1 PRLKDED
8 HVMEWHVAV
17 AQLRPKKGAYDF
29 TLAHLGETLSQLD
42 AANEPLD
49 VLVLPEMA
57 LTGYFL
63 QGGIAEVARETDQFF
78 EELLGL
84 FRQATRAGRPPLDV
98 VIGFPE
104 RRDSRLFNSVL
115 YATLGHRPEE
125 SRIHHVHRKIFLPT
139 YGVFDEKRYVNRGRD
154 LTAFATRAGPAGMLI
169 CEDAWHTIT
178 GTVLALG
185 GARIVYIPVASPAR
199 GFEGDVVANVGRWH
213 RLAQS
218 MAEEHA
224 IFVVTANLVGF
235 EGGKGFIGGSVV
247 VNPLGEIM
255 VEGPMGEECIL
266 RATLDL
272 DEIAIARAGL
282 PLLGDLESQLPDVLH
297 ALAHAAEPHREGA
310 HR

>member
-1 PRLKDED
+1 
-8 HVMEWHVAV
+8 MEWHVAV
-17 AQLRPKKGAYDF
+17 AQLRPKKGDYAH
-29 TLAHLGETLSQLD
+29 TLAHLGEVFEQLD
-42 AANEPLD
+42 EADEPLD

-63 QGGIAEVARETDQFF
+63 QGGVAEVARSADQLL
-78 EELLGL
+78 EEVAGL
-84 FRQATRAGRPPLDV
+84 YRERIRPRRATLDI

-104 RRDSRLFNSVL
+104 RRESRLYNAVL
-115 YATLGHRPEE
+115 YATLSHRAEE
-125 SRIHHVHRKIFLPT
+125 TAIHHVHRKIFLPT
-139 YGVFDEKRYVNRGRD
+139 YGVFDEKRYVNRGRE
-154 LTAFATRAGPAGMLI
+154 LTSFESKSGRVGMLI

-199 GFEGDVVANVGRWH
+199 GFTGAVVTNVARWH

-235 EGGKGFIGGSVV
+235 EGGKGFIGASVI
-247 VNPLGEIM
+247 VNPAGEIL
-255 VEGPMGEECIL
+255 VEGPVGEECIL

-282 PLLGDLESQLPDVLH
+282 PLLGDLESQMPDLLD
-297 ALAHAAEPHREGA
+297 ALGHAASPHGEGGVL
-310 HR
+310 

>member
-1 PRLKDED
+1 
-8 HVMEWHVAV
+8 MEWHVAV
-17 AQLRPKKGAYDF
+17 AQLRPKKGDVAYSLGHLGD
-29 TLAHLGETLSQLD
+29 TLAQLD
-42 AANEPLD
+42 RDEDPLD

-63 QGGIAEVARETDQFF
+63 QGGVAEVARPAGPFI
-78 EELLGL
+78 EELATL
-84 FRQATRAGRPPLDV
+84 FRRVTRPGRPPLDL

-104 RRDSRLFNSVL
+104 RRQSRLYNAVL
-115 YATLGHRPEE
+115 YATLSHREDQTA
-125 SRIHHVHRKIFLPT
+125 IHHIHRKIFLPT
-139 YGVFDEKRYVNRGRD
+139 YGVFDEKRYVNRGRE
-154 LTAFATRAGPAGMLI
+154 LTTFATRAGRAGMLI

-185 GARIVYIPVASPAR
+185 GAQIVYIPVASPAR
-199 GFEGDVVANVGRWH
+199 GFAGDEVTNVARWH

-235 EGGKGFIGGSVV
+235 EGGKGFIGASVI
-247 VNPLGEIM
+247 VNPAGEM
-255 VEGPMGEECIL
+255 LVRGPIGEECIL

-282 PLLGDLESQLPDVLH
+282 PLLGDLESQLPDLLH
-297 ALAHAAEPHREGA
+297 ALAHAAAPRAEELPT
-310 HR
+310 